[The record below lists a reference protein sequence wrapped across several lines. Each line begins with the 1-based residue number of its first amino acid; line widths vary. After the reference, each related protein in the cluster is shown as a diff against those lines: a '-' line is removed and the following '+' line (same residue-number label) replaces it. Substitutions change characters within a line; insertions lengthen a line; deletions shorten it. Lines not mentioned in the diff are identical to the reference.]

1 MSEESGVV
9 RAIVVVREFDPK
21 RDCLGVERVERGCE
35 VGPRGKMS
43 LFTDLMGDP
52 IGRVRHSPAFLMLV
66 RLCNRL
72 IAYPNWSCFVCLLS
86 CVSMCRRFFDFIF
99 LSIYIYIKICM
110 NIRLQRW
117 RRR

>member
-9 RAIVVVREFDPK
+9 RVVVVVREFDPK
-21 RDCLGVERVERGCE
+21 RDCLGVERMERRCE
-35 VGPRGKMS
+35 VGPRGKMF

-72 IAYPNWSCFVCLLS
+72 NAYPNWSCFVCLLS
-86 CVSMCRRFFDFIF
+86 CVSNQVPP
-99 LSIYIYIKICM
+99 L
-110 NIRLQRW
+110 L
-117 RRR
+117 